1 MDRVHR
7 SSFRARSYE
16 LDSYRH
22 LNNAVYLGW
31 FEQAR
36 LEFLQARGFSYDGF
50 ADRRQWMVVV
60 RTEVDFRAAVHEGD
74 VLDVETRVAALGRS
88 SVRFLQVMRRRP
100 DETVCEARTV
110 MAFTDTDGSIPI
122 PADVRAALQPT
133 DGAAGD

>member
-22 LNNAVYLGW
+22 LNNAVYLSW

-36 LEFLQARGFSYDGF
+36 LEFLLAHGFSYDGF
-50 ADRRQWMVVV
+50 ADRKQWMVVV
-60 RTEVDFRAAVHEGD
+60 RIEVDFRAAVHEGEELEIATS
-74 VLDVETRVAALGRS
+74 VSALGRS
-88 SVRFLQVMRRRP
+88 SVRFLQRMQRGE

-110 MAFTDTDGSIPI
+110 MAFTGEAGSIPI
-122 PADVRAALQPT
+122 PEDVRQALAPEAE
-133 DGAAGD
+133 G